1 MRSARRKGIERSGS
15 TSGLR
20 RSAARA
26 RRPGE
31 MCWRGRALECRC
43 WPTRLP
49 WWAGTPPGIPKGG
62 MLMKIG
68 QALVEQDAALA
79 GEAKTWENID
89 SRERR
94 AAI

>member
-1 MRSARRKGIERSGS
+1 LVGICFKNTVRYLHPGS
-15 TSGLR
+15 L
-20 RSAARA
+20 
-26 RRPGE
+26 
-31 MCWRGRALECRC
+31 M
-43 WPTRLP
+43 
-49 WWAGTPPGIPKGG
+49 KGG